1 MSLINK
7 MLKDLEARQSGTQQ
21 PDPQSI
27 YKGLRSTSRPPARR
41 MLVVAI
47 LGGMLLAGVAGWFGW
62 QHLRVQTPEASAP
75 AVMPEVA
82 TAPAVVTAPVR
93 PAITKPRKAVTAN
106 RTSRPAVTPAAT
118 TNASP
123 SSPAIEFSNRTMT
136 KEDQAE
142 NKYREGVQFIR
153 QSRSEDAE
161 QRLRAALALNPAH
174 VHARESLA
182 AVLVEQGRW
191 LEAQALLEDGLR
203 VLPNQVSFGFLLAR
217 LYVEQGKDAAGLQLL
232 ERLQPHAGGSP
243 DFLAFMATLY
253 QRTGR
258 HADAVNYFKQATSA
272 RPAEGRWWV
281 GLGISLEAV
290 NDRDNGRAAFQRANA
305 LPLDPRL
312 AEFVANRLQQL
323 PSR

>member
-7 MLKDLEARQSGTQQ
+7 MLKDLESRQSGTQQ

-41 MLVVAI
+41 LLVVAI
-47 LGGMLLAGVAGWFGW
+47 LGGMLLAGIAGWFGW
-62 QHLRVQTPEASAP
+62 QHLRVQTPEVSAP
-75 AVMPEVA
+75 VVMPEVA
-82 TAPAVVTAPVR
+82 TAPVVVTPPVR
-93 PAITKPRKAVTAN
+93 PAITNSPKAVTAN

-123 SSPAIEFSNRTMT
+123 SSSAIERSNRTMNN
-136 KEDQAE
+136 EDQAE

-182 AVLVEQGRW
+182 ALLVEQGRW
-191 LEAQALLEDGLR
+191 LEAQALLEEGLR

-217 LYVEQGKDAAGLQLL
+217 LYVEQGQDAAGLQLL
-232 ERLQPHAGGSP
+232 ELLQPHAAGNP

-253 QRTGR
+253 QRTNR
-258 HADAVNYFKQATSA
+258 HADAVNYFPGSHKRS
-272 RPAEGRWWV
+272 
-281 GLGISLEAV
+281 
-290 NDRDNGRAAFQRANA
+290 
-305 LPLDPRL
+305 
-312 AEFVANRLQQL
+312 
-323 PSR
+323 